1 MHPWDAYSPGVS
13 LKDVAEAAVPGT
25 LPDPSPLWLPSS
37 LHPFSHLLPVFL
49 DEFPK

>member
-13 LKDVAEAAVPGT
+13 LEDVAEAAVPGT
-25 LPDPSPLWLPSS
+25 LPDLRPLSLPSA
-37 LHPFSHLLPVFL
+37 LHSFSSLLPAFL

>member
-25 LPDPSPLWLPSS
+25 LPDLSPLSLPSS
-37 LHPFSHLLPVFL
+37 LHPFSPLLPVLL